1 MTNQSAYTRGQTAT
15 GPPQRV
21 SLEEVRAHCAAV
33 LQSAGLIAPASE
45 LVADSLVDAEA
56 RGIPSHGVTRTRIY
70 SERLKAGMLDGA
82 AQPTIVREDTASVH
96 LDARNAIGHVGANAG
111 MELAIERAKGG
122 AVGAV
127 GVSNSNH
134 CGTLAYFTRRAAR
147 AGVVAIAMSTAP
159 TTMAYFG
166 GKSRSVGTNP
176 LSIAV
181 PRKDASPINMDMAT
195 SATARGKIIMAN
207 QLGSDIPAGWAVD
220 VDGRPTTNAAA
231 ALEGSVMPFAG
242 PKGSG
247 LAMMIDLL
255 AGAMVAGVSGED
267 IGDMYE
273 DWTRPQRVGHL
284 FITLNPDGW
293 LGSSTFLSYVED
305 FTNRVHDLPAAEEF
319 DQVLLPGEVE
329 ERAYQR
335 ARSAG
340 VTLPANVF
348 ADLQSIA
355 DEMGSQHQL
364 VGTAAE

>member
-1 MTNQSAYTRGQTAT
+1 MNTQSAYTRGAAATA
-15 GPPQRV
+15 PPQRV
-21 SLEEVRAHCAAV
+21 GLAELRSHCAEV
-33 LQSAGLIAPASE
+33 LASAGLTPPAAE

-56 RGIPSHGVTRTRIY
+56 RGVSSHGVTRTRIY
-70 SERLKAGMLDGA
+70 SERLRAGMLDGGA
-82 AQPTIVREDTASVH
+82 EPAIVREDSASAHV
-96 LDARNAIGHVGANAG
+96 DAHNAIGHVGAMKG
-111 MELAIERAKGG
+111 IELAIERAKSG

-134 CGTLAYFTRRAAR
+134 CGTLAYFTRHAAR

-159 TTMAYFG
+159 PTMVYFG

-176 LSIAV
+176 LSMAV
-181 PRKDASPINMDMAT
+181 PRKDQPPITVDMAT

-207 QLGSDIPAGWAVD
+207 QLGSDIPPGWAVD
-220 VDGRPTTNAAA
+220 VDGRPTTDAAA

-255 AGAMVAGVSGED
+255 AGAMVGGVSGED

-273 DWTRPQRVGHL
+273 DWTRSQRVGHL

-293 LGSSTFLSYVED
+293 LGNSGFLSYVEG
-305 FTNRVHDLPAAEEF
+305 FTDRVHDLPAAEGF
-319 DQVLLPGEVE
+319 DEVLLPGEVE
-329 ERAYQR
+329 ERAYER
-335 ARSAG
+335 AKSEG

-348 ADLQSIA
+348 ADMQKIA
-355 DEMGSQHQL
+355 HEMGSRRQL
-364 VGTAAE
+364 TGTPVQ